1 MDVKKGK
8 KESVEG
14 PVKGFFMV
22 VGGFFILMAIVGFF
36 NADIAF
42 GLISGGIGVGIFAI
56 ASRFKNKTRIT
67 Y

>member
-1 MDVKKGK
+1 MEVKKGK

-14 PVKGFFMV
+14 PIKGFFTV
-22 VGGFFILMAIVGFF
+22 LGAFFMIMAIVGFF
-36 NADIAF
+36 SGDIAF

-56 ASRFKNKTRIT
+56 TSRFKNKTRIT